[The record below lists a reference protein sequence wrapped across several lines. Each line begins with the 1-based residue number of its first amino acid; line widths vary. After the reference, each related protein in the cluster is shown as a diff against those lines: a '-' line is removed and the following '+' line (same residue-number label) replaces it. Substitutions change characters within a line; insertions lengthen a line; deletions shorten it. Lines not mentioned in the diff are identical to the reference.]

1 MVSYGSFNAFAP
13 SNQAITALYMYQAT
27 IPCENSMDRNPN
39 YPDKNIQIQGCGA
52 KKYPSSSS
60 VNLFFMEK
68 KISLDTW
75 FFPAQMKYTW
85 FFPAQI
91 KFFLQKPPDCI
102 IRLLITCRVSPVK
115 ILLFSKPMLQYRVQL
130 HYITINNSSL
140 QKWQAMVNL
149 MLSGST
155 NNSTNSSKITSF
167 QLQRIE
173 PEVASVLFHTWQEH
187 QSSYQLP

>member
-1 MVSYGSFNAFAP
+1 MIYTKTLQRGILIFEKKGKTTSNRNSPLTTFTIYASAYNWTVLATALWYHMAP
-13 SNQAITALYMYQAT
+13 SMDLLPATKQLLLFMYQAT

-102 IRLLITCRVSPVK
+102 IRLLITCRVSLLSK
-115 ILLFSKPMLQYRVQL
+115 TYCFQNQCCSTGFNCIILL
-130 HYITINNSSL
+130 
-140 QKWQAMVNL
+140 
-149 MLSGST
+149 
-155 NNSTNSSKITSF
+155 
-167 QLQRIE
+167 
-173 PEVASVLFHTWQEH
+173 
-187 QSSYQLP
+187 